1 MKFTSI
7 RQQVLTFSVLALL
20 SITLA
25 VIGFSYSSSKNLA
38 TAVNQQV
45 DQELRTQALQ
55 RMQLIAIQEALDIK
69 GRFD

>member
-25 VIGFSYSSSKNLA
+25 VIGFSYHSSQMLSA
-38 TAVNQQV
+38 SVNQQV
-45 DQELRTQALQ
+45 DQELRRQALQ
-55 RMQLIAIQEALDIK
+55 NMQLIATQEALE
-69 GRFD
+69 